1 MLGDINLGTI
11 NENKTNPY
19 ANLHG
24 GVVTGMQ

>member
-19 ANLHG
+19 AYFCV
-24 GVVTGMQ
+24 GVVTSL